1 VGLDAPGK
9 DALLGILEELHDDG
23 AAVVVAT
30 HDPAFVERVDRCIAL
45 RDGVVIHDGPATP
58 ADVLRLV
65 GM

>member
-1 VGLDAPGK
+1 MPRGRKPCSASST
-9 DALLGILEELHDDG
+9 ELHEDG

-65 GM
+65 GA